1 MTGPLRV
8 LQVDPGLFTAP
19 YDAGLTRGLES
30 AGVEVFWA
38 ARALRP
44 DEEAE
49 LNPAHVLP
57 IYYRGQEASV
67 KRSRA
72 VAKLRKGLSHVM
84 SDCRLL
90 KLINSSPFDIVHMQW
105 PLLPIVDAWM
115 VRRLSARSPV
125 VLTLH
130 DLQPFND
137 AATSRLQR
145 LGLSSVLREVS
156 AVIVH
161 TEAARESLIA
171 AGLDGQRVRRI
182 PHGPL
187 GRGRAET
194 APGSH
199 GGAWTIVLAG
209 KLQAY
214 KGVDVLIE
222 AAAALNDDARAALRI
237 VIAGEAMIDL
247 EPLRVRLRD
256 ANLEAVVDLRPGRMS
271 EEHLDALMRSA
282 DTFVFPYR
290 HIEASGVLHLALP
303 YARWM
308 IASDLGAFRE
318 LIQPGLDGALVQSG
332 NVDQL
337 AQALADSVGRIPQSN
352 TVDRV
357 TSWEEI
363 GRQTRGLYEELR
375 RARV

>member
-1 MTGPLRV
+1 MTSPLRV
-8 LQVDPGLFTAP
+8 LQVDPGLFTTP

-38 ARALRP
+38 VRSTRP
-44 DEEAE
+44 DEEVE
-49 LNPAHVLP
+49 LNPAQVIP

-67 KRSRA
+67 KRSGA

-84 SDCRLL
+84 SDRRLL
-90 KLINSSPFDIVHMQW
+90 KLTSSTPFDIVHMQW

-115 VRRLSARSPV
+115 VRRLAARSPV
-125 VLTLH
+125 ILTLH

-145 LGLSSVLREVS
+145 LGLSSVLQAVS
-156 AVIVH
+156 AIVVH
-161 TEAARESLIA
+161 TEAARQTLIA

-209 KLQAY
+209 KLQTY
-214 KGVDVLIE
+214 KGVDTLIA

-247 EPLRVRLRD
+247 EPLRARLRRES
-256 ANLEAVVDLRPGRMS
+256 LEGVVDLRPGRMS
-271 EEHLDALMRSA
+271 EEQLDALMRRA

-303 YARWM
+303 YARWI

-318 LIQPGLDGALVQSG
+318 LIQPGLDGVLVQPG
-332 NVDQL
+332 DVDQL
-337 AQALADSVGRIPQSN
+337 AHALADSVGRVPQPSM
-352 TVDRV
+352 VDRV
-357 TSWEEI
+357 TSWDEI